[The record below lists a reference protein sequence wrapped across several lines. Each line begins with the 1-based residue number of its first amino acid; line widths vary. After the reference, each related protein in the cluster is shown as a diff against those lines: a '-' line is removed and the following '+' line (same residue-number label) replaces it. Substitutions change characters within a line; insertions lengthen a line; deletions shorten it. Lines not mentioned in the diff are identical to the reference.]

1 MSRALKIL
9 HLSDLHIPKE
19 FINDRDFKTVK
30 VNLLKDIE
38 QQKKKY
44 GKMDVAVF
52 TGDFVDKGNVEL
64 FKEDMYTFI
73 SEVLDTAGIPKENV
87 VFVPG
92 NHDAKRPE
100 GMVYEEIQKVRENC
114 EVTNNKDDV
123 GYMCKRFQPFVDF
136 CMQFSES
143 TIECDK
149 SYGIT
154 DISLDDNEVYRFIR
168 INSALATYDKNDY
181 NNLFVTKVQL
191 DDILRQM
198 DDRIKPRI
206 TFLVMHHPMDWFT
219 YEERVLLEE
228 YIADETK
235 FNVDIILNG
244 HIHNGQVSL
253 KSDLDTNIIT
263 LVSGVGYSRIKRKTS
278 IYPDSYRYAVY
289 CVEPDE
295 NKLIGAL
302 RISNQKKGFGPD
314 TTLYKKINNDGVL
327 TIPLKVDYGL
337 STRQLSI
344 PMSTKVIVSDELL
357 KTLDSVIVQLWKFE
371 QQIKKD
377 IDNIARKKGKKEQK
391 VTQEDKINVF
401 LFNLCCAFRT
411 VFFPDVSSRDVRV
424 HVRHYIPSID
434 THRVVMSLY
443 GDKTK
448 SGPVTDMKWGDKN
461 NLIYY
466 SYIEKRTLLAS
477 INPDKT
483 FHTTDSRW
491 DEFLSL
497 AVTYDGYKK
506 NEIPAMSFGISFDW
520 DNMEADEILQIMNI
534 LYCLSYVGLEH
545 VMENVIEYASNK
557 LKFKDYFNKI
567 GGEYEFSQGG
577 KKVNND

>member
-1 MSRALKIL
+1 MEKFLEVKI
-9 HLSDLHIPKE
+9 
-19 FINDRDFKTVK
+19 
-30 VNLLKDIE
+30 
-38 QQKKKY
+38 
-44 GKMDVAVF
+44 
-52 TGDFVDKGNVEL
+52 
-64 FKEDMYTFI
+64 
-73 SEVLDTAGIPKENV
+73 
-87 VFVPG
+87 
-92 NHDAKRPE
+92 
-100 GMVYEEIQKVRENC
+100 
-114 EVTNNKDDV
+114 
-123 GYMCKRFQPFVDF
+123 
-136 CMQFSES
+136 
-143 TIECDK
+143 
-149 SYGIT
+149 
-154 DISLDDNEVYRFIR
+154 
-168 INSALATYDKNDY
+168 
-181 NNLFVTKVQL
+181 
-191 DDILRQM
+191 
-198 DDRIKPRI
+198 
-206 TFLVMHHPMDWFT
+206 
-219 YEERVLLEE
+219 
-228 YIADETK
+228 
-235 FNVDIILNG
+235 
-244 HIHNGQVSL
+244 
-253 KSDLDTNIIT
+253 
-263 LVSGVGYSRIKRKTS
+263 
-278 IYPDSYRYAVY
+278 
-289 CVEPDE
+289 
-295 NKLIGAL
+295 
-302 RISNQKKGFGPD
+302 
-314 TTLYKKINNDGVL
+314 
-327 TIPLKVDYGL
+327 
-337 STRQLSI
+337 
-344 PMSTKVIVSDELL
+344 
-357 KTLDSVIVQLWKFE
+357 DSVIVQLWKFE